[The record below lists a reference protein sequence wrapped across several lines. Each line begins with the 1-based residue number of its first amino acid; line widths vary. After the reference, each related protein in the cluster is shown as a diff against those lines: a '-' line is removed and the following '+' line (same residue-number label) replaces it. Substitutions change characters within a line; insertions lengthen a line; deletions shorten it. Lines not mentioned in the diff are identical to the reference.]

1 MKFTLLQSY
10 PDQLIRETFV
20 DFSERVLSHKH
31 DDALSIPT
39 GFQRVLNSNSA
50 NDRSRALE
58 LFEIGLLR
66 GLLVSSREGDRSSL
80 PLGWSLIQSDENVHT
95 RLGYCSYA
103 IGKALQTPVSTRYPY
118 IDKAFSILCAIF
130 LLQTGFE
137 FNNRYILTLS
147 VFRYL
152 QKTFYP
158 QLPVGLPLSIIW
170 DRKLASAMFST
181 LSNSEKRGELLGAYL
196 SASNISN
203 LYLSDENGNITSV
216 SQDVLFNGSIN
227 LNSVYPL
234 KPPLFF
240 IGAGEEPRGLYT
252 KAMQEGAKL
261 IECAERLE
269 RDSIN
274 NQTQN
279 PFSAAIEKPR
289 DIEGKCVLEILED
302 IFLSNG
308 MNKEWD
314 SAMKTLSQGTIDAL
328 QFIEGDRLDNNMKVF
343 FVHDPEIPIPASEE
357 IVFEVLKNNCYLI
370 PVENDRIT
378 FESNRYLVLS
388 VDSTSEL
395 LRIRTRKIG

>member
-31 DDALSIPT
+31 DNALSIPT
-39 GFQRVLNSNSA
+39 GFQKVLNSNSA

-80 PLGWSLIQSDENVHT
+80 PLGWSLIQSDQNVHT

-103 IGKALQTPVSTRYPY
+103 IGKALRSPASTRYTY

-158 QLPVGLPLSIIW
+158 QIPGDISVAW

-181 LSNSEKRGELLGAYL
+181 LSNSEKRRELLVAYL
-196 SASNISN
+196 STSNISN

-216 SQDVLFNGSIN
+216 NRDVLLNGSIN

-240 IGAGEEPRGLYT
+240 IGTGEEPRGLYT
-252 KAMQEGAKL
+252 KAMQEGANL

-269 RDSIN
+269 RYSIN

-279 PFSAAIEKPR
+279 PFSAVIEKPR

-308 MNKEWD
+308 MKEEWD

-328 QFIEGDRLDNNMKVF
+328 QFIEGDRLDNITRVF
-343 FVHDPEIPIPASEE
+343 FIHDPEIPIPASEE
-357 IVFEVLKNNCYLI
+357 IVFEVIKNNCYLI
-370 PVENDRIT
+370 PTENDRIT

-388 VDSTSEL
+388 VDSSNEL
-395 LRIRTRKIG
+395 LKIRTRKIG